1 MLNLEELF
9 SIGEVTK
16 LVEISSKKGEKT
28 QFRIRLLDS
37 ANLQKAL
44 NAAADT
50 QKDEIAYALELKKQ
64 IIARALVGA
73 NGQNTFVDEKN
84 PSPDELNN
92 NLQFLG
98 KVHFSLINKI
108 YDEYEKMD
116 NEISNEMDD
125 ELKK

>member
-16 LVEISSKKGEKT
+16 LVEINSKKGEKT

>member
-16 LVEISSKKGEKT
+16 LVEISSKKGEKA